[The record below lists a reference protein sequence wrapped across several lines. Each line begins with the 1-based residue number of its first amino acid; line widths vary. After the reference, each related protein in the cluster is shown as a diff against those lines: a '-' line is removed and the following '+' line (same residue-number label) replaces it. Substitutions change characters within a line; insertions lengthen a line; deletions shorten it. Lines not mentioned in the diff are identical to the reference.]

1 MASTAE
7 NESSL
12 IEKVSLI
19 DILYKGEYRIDS
31 YLAQIMKGVL
41 KRRKVQETN
50 SRTDTK
56 EMGGSIKI
64 FSGNFV
70 EGGTQTT
77 MEETRFVPHDRNVND
92 LLTLLALEP
101 QENLSSEE
109 IVGRLVCLK
118 GRLSVRDF
126 RKFTEIISVMAEN
139 NEMFNVDKKEA
150 TKMKKSFDAFLKIV
164 PMNIEAEFVL
174 KDNNV
179 VRGILQEKYLLTAYQ
194 DVVATHG
201 TLLPGLWFT
210 VGILDSLEKISTV
223 KAPTSQGFRK
233 GMDAFSVVAETLY
246 REGNPKYVITPLL
259 IFRGLEK

>member
-19 DILYKGEYRIDS
+19 DILYKDEYRIDS

-150 TKMKKSFDAFLKIV
+150 TKMKKSSEMARWKPLALAMERKRAVHFLSPIILLQS
-164 PMNIEAEFVL
+164 PL
-174 KDNNV
+174 KGGEICV
-179 VRGILQEKYLLTAYQ
+179 
-194 DVVATHG
+194 
-201 TLLPGLWFT
+201 
-210 VGILDSLEKISTV
+210 S
-223 KAPTSQGFRK
+223 FR
-233 GMDAFSVVAETLY
+233 
-246 REGNPKYVITPLL
+246 
-259 IFRGLEK
+259 